1 MYPRENLPVPQ
12 HYAHVLISLTCYIY
26 PADIIKARPAVIPWV
41 NELSSSRVAYD
52 IFELYEWTNM
62 KIRKHF
68 YWSEPSLDE
77 KQFLKK
83 KRKKKERNTWTRE
96 ERRKDIIETNKK
108 LKKTVICIQW
118 SIPCEP
124 LFPRIG
130 VISEEIESTIS
141 NRTCPPF
148 CSWNQII
155 CSIKGK
161 FETLPRNGKEIHLV
175 NVNLRWKI
183 DH

>member
-1 MYPRENLPVPQ
+1 MSSHLHELHMTFLSCMNGQIWKLEN
-12 HYAHVLISLTCYIY
+12 ISTE
-26 PADIIKARPAVIPWV
+26 V
-41 NELSSSRVAYD
+41 NL
-52 IFELYEWTNM
+52 LWM
-62 KIRKHF
+62 KNN
-68 YWSEPSLDE
+68 
-77 KQFLKK
+77 FLKRK
-83 KRKKKERNTWTRE
+83 KKKKERNTWTRE